1 MRRIARAKTV
11 KTGRRGWRRQ
21 RTSRAADRT
30 VWRSAVRVARWLSR
44 RGVGEKASSRRIG
57 LSPRTVRRWEERWRT
72 EQLAPRARG
81 RPVERPDPGLRN
93 AILSLFGEVGP
104 EITEAQLSEY
114 FPEVSRAELRE
125 LKRRYRAAWRRGDV
139 TYVYALRWS
148 SAGSVWAIDHTH
160 PPIPVD
166 GIFPR
171 ILVVRDLASGKQL
184 AALPVEGEDAKE
196 TVDLLRALIRQHGA
210 PLVLK
215 SDNGSAF
222 KAGKTREFL
231 EERGILPLYS
241 PPRFPQY
248 NGAVESGIGSLKTH
262 AHRESARHDR
272 PGEWTCDDVEAARLR
287 GNELGRPHGL
297 DRPTPDE
304 VWADRMVVSEGER
317 AHVRKLVDQ
326 ERRKEKSRR
335 GILPLIGPTPTQRD
349 AIDRSAISSVLN
361 RCGYLHIRRRRITPP
376 ISQRKAARIT

>member
-1 MRRIARAKTV
+1 M
-11 KTGRRGWRRQ
+11 
-21 RTSRAADRT
+21 
-30 VWRSAVRVARWLSR
+30 
-44 RGVGEKASSRRIG
+44 
-57 LSPRTVRRWEERWRT
+57 
-72 EQLAPRARG
+72 
-81 RPVERPDPGLRN
+81 ERPDRDLRN

-104 EITEAQLSEY
+104 EITEAQLLEY

-125 LKRRYRAAWRRGDV
+125 LKRRYRAAWRRGDA
-139 TYVYALRWS
+139 TYVYALLWA
-148 SAGSVWAIDHTH
+148 SAGSVWAIDHTQ
-160 PPIPVD
+160 PPVPVD

-184 AALPVEGEDAKE
+184 AALPVEGEDAEE

-222 KAGKTREFL
+222 KADMTRKLL
-231 EERGILPLYS
+231 EKHGILPLYS

-262 AHRESARHDR
+262 AHRESARHGR

-287 GNELGRPHGL
+287 GNELGRPHGI
-297 DRPTPDE
+297 DRHTPDE
-304 VWADRMVVSEGER
+304 IWADRMVVSEGER
-317 AHVRKLVDQ
+317 AHVRKLVDE
-326 ERRKEKSRR
+326 ERRKEESCQ
-335 GILPLIGPTPTQRD
+335 GILPLIGPTPTQRE
-349 AIDRSAISSVLN
+349 AIDRYAISRVLS

-376 ISQRKAARIT
+376 VSRRKAARIS